1 MKATP
6 LALAMASALSLA
18 ACTTPSGPVEVT
30 RFVAPDRVTELGSG
44 PIFVESAPG
53 GEATAWRL
61 PLTRLRL
68 PRNCAGSAI
77 AKATARAP
85 ARSRGCR
92 WCGTWSAAAASAA
105 R

>member
-6 LALAMASALSLA
+6 LAMVMASALSLA

-53 GEATAWRL
+53 GESDSLAPHDEKTTT
-61 PLTRLRL
+61 TRTTTSTS
-68 PRNCAGSAI
+68 PGE
-77 AKATARAP
+77 
-85 ARSRGCR
+85 RG
-92 WCGTWSAAAASAA
+92 
-105 R
+105 